1 MTKKN
6 CPLGEDCDLTL
17 AWMMG
22 AEDARDKTKAQI
34 AALEAENNRLKEQCK
49 GLAQAAMN
57 NGQGLIIA
65 ESKLAKAVEALQSV
79 INACDQGRMIPR
91 PGHGA
96 GGMTIEANVKGSI
109 YTGVPAWPIE
119 EARTALAE
127 LKGDKP

>member
-1 MTKKN
+1 MTKKQ

-22 AEDARDKTKAQI
+22 AEDARDKAKARI
-34 AALEAENNRLKEQCK
+34 AALEAEV
-49 GLAQAAMN
+49 
-57 NGQGLIIA
+57 
-65 ESKLAKAVEALQSV
+65 AKTVDALQSV

>member
-1 MTKKN
+1 MTDDN
-6 CPLGEDCDLTL
+6 NLVRRLREPAFGTETTERNL
-17 AWMMG
+17 MG
-22 AEDARDKTKAQI
+22 S
-34 AALEAENNRLKEQCK
+34 AADRIEELEAK
-49 GLAQAAMN
+49 M
-57 NGQGLIIA
+57 
-65 ESKLAKAVEALQSV
+65 AKAVDALQSV